1 MVQSRKAAIKSLL
14 NRCAPELNDWTVRG
28 LVGSLKIP
36 LAWVNEAK
44 VRAGQT
50 TDGLATDVVPSGN
63 PCVFPEPRIRGVRL
77 VCLCRVVGCRAR
89 PRRAGTRAGCC
100 CPTGP

>member
-1 MVQSRKAAIKSLL
+1 MAQSRKAALKHLL

-44 VRAGQT
+44 VRPSQIT
-50 TDGLATDVVPSGN
+50 HGLY
-63 PCVFPEPRIRGVRL
+63 
-77 VCLCRVVGCRAR
+77 
-89 PRRAGTRAGCC
+89 
-100 CPTGP
+100 

>member
-1 MVQSRKAAIKSLL
+1 MVQSRKVAVKDLL

-44 VRAGQT
+44 VRSSQ
-50 TDGLATDVVPSGN
+50 
-63 PCVFPEPRIRGVRL
+63 
-77 VCLCRVVGCRAR
+77 
-89 PRRAGTRAGCC
+89 
-100 CPTGP
+100 PTHGIY